1 MPVTPTIETKGPQQ
15 SLDASVSRRAL
26 LRWGIGGMLGG
37 ALAAALRAIWHFLTP
52 PLPTPRSM
60 PVVVPAAAS
69 LPVGGRLYVAEARAF
84 VLRDETGFYAL
95 SAVCTHLG
103 CLVQEAGPGYAC
115 ACHGSRFDAGGAP
128 LGGPA
133 PRPLL
138 ALAVAWDEEGQLVV
152 DPGRSAEPGARLGLQ
167 RG

>member
-1 MPVTPTIETKGPQQ
+1 MPATPTIETQEPLPP
-15 SLDASVSRRAL
+15 LDATAGRRAL

-37 ALAAALRAIWHFLTP
+37 AVAAALRAIWHFLMP
-52 PLPTPRSM
+52 PLPTPQST

-103 CLVQEAGPGYAC
+103 CLVQGAGLGYAC

-152 DPGRSAEPGARLGLQ
+152 DPGRPAEPGARLGPH